1 MSVSVDFFFSGL
13 NVDVKHY
20 VVRFKQIGVQD
31 RFFLSRSDLELI
43 VKKLPSPRARYK
55 TALVVKRAKDLLQ
68 EFDHVRPSA

>member
-13 NVDVKHY
+13 NVDVKHF
-20 VVRFKQIGVQD
+20 VRRFKAIGVQD

-43 VKKLPSPRARYK
+43 VNQLPSSRARYK

-68 EFDHVRPSA
+68 EFDDVCTTA